1 VIRGKVAWVFG
12 NNFDVDFI
20 VGIEN
25 ISTTDIDRIVANLM
39 RSYDENFRQSIASGD
54 ILIGGKNF
62 GYGHPH
68 PQSMMGMRAIGI
80 DCIIAESYAFP
91 FYRSE
96 LASGMKL
103 FECPGIAGAVERGAC
118 IEIDQQALTVFNKT
132 SGKELRMKAIPD
144 IPLRIME
151 KGGLLPFLKAEMRY
165 PAAKVPI

>member
-1 VIRGKVAWVFG
+1 MAIGGRVAWVFG
-12 NNFDVDFI
+12 DNFDVDFI

-25 ISTTDIDRIVANLM
+25 ITTTDIDRIVANLM
-39 RSYDENFRQSIASGD
+39 KAYDANFRQSVASGD

-80 DCIIAESYAFP
+80 DCVIAESYAFP

-103 FECPGIAGAVERGAC
+103 FECPGIAEATDRGDY
-118 IEIDQQALTVFNKT
+118 IEVNPAELTVVNKT
-132 SGKELRMKAIPD
+132 SGKQFRMKALPD

-151 KGGLLPFLKAEMRY
+151 KGGLLPFLKAEM
-165 PAAKVPI
+165 PL

>member
-1 VIRGKVAWVFG
+1 MVIGGRVAWIFG
-12 NNFDVDFI
+12 DNFDVDFI

-25 ISTTDIDRIVANLM
+25 ISTTDIDLIVANLM
-39 RSYDENFRQSIASGD
+39 KSYDGNFRQSVAGGD

-80 DCIIAESYAFP
+80 NCIIAESYAFP

-103 FECPGIAGAVERGAC
+103 FECHGIVGAVERGDHV
-118 IEIDQQALTVFNKT
+118 EVNPTELTVYNKT
-132 SGKELRMKAIPD
+132 SNKQFRMNAIPD

-151 KGGLLPFLKAEMRY
+151 MGGLLPFLKE
-165 PAAKVPI
+165 KISL

>member
-1 VIRGKVAWVFG
+1 MVIGGRVAWVFG
-12 NNFDVDFI
+12 DNFDVDFI

-25 ISTTDIDRIVANLM
+25 ISTTDIDRLVANLM
-39 RSYDENFRQSIASGD
+39 TAYDANFRQFVAGGD

-80 DCIIAESYAFP
+80 NCVVAESYAFP

-103 FECPGIAGAVERGAC
+103 FECPGITGAVERGDH
-118 IEIDQQALTVFNKT
+118 IEVSPAELTVFNKT
-132 SGKELRMKAIPD
+132 SGKQYRMNVIPD

-151 KGGLLPFLKAEMRY
+151 KGGLLPFLKEEMR
-165 PAAKVPI
+165 P